1 MYNFYNVQ
9 TDIANK
15 IINDNAGITDLQFLK
30 SEIDAFLNSKQRKDM
45 INAYNYLIG
54 NHDILKRKRT
64 VIGQNECEEE
74 ARHLPNNKIVD
85 NQYAKAVEQ
94 KTNYLFA
101 REMTIEATNKEF
113 EEKIKSLFDKRFSR
127 MFRKLG
133 ENAINYGIGWLYV
146 YIENDTIKFKNFAP
160 YEILPFWSDEE
171 QTELDMVV
179 RVYYIEQ
186 YNKNS
191 KDIVTKVEV
200 YHKDKVDYYIYDT
213 NLTLER
219 SQRYISLENNEKN
232 VSFLTVPVIPFKSSS
247 KEQPLLNR
255 VKSLQDSLNLLKSN
269 FANVMEEDPR
279 LSYLVLKGYGGT
291 DLGEFRHNLAT
302 YGILKID
309 SMDLSGAGLD
319 ILNIEVNGENYTTII
334 NMLKKS
340 IIENANAFDVK
351 DERLAN
357 NPNQLNIRSMYSD
370 IDLASNGLEI
380 EFQCSLEILFDF
392 FAIFFRIIDNKDFS
406 NEKVNVVFNKDQL
419 LNSSE
424 IINDLATSYEML
436 SKETILSKHPYVKDV
451 QEELKRLKN
460 EETQLVDIDR
470 YANH

>member
-30 SEIDAFLNSKQRKDM
+30 SEIDAFLNSKERKDM

-64 VIGQNECEEE
+64 IIGQNECEEE

-179 RVYYIEQ
+179 RVYY
-186 YNKNS
+186 
-191 KDIVTKVEV
+191 
-200 YHKDKVDYYIYDT
+200 
-213 NLTLER
+213 L
-219 SQRYISLENNEKN
+219 SL
-232 VSFLTVPVIPFKSSS
+232 I
-247 KEQPLLNR
+247 
-255 VKSLQDSLNLLKSN
+255 
-269 FANVMEEDPR
+269 
-279 LSYLVLKGYGGT
+279 
-291 DLGEFRHNLAT
+291 H
-302 YGILKID
+302 I
-309 SMDLSGAGLD
+309 
-319 ILNIEVNGENYTTII
+319 
-334 NMLKKS
+334 
-340 IIENANAFDVK
+340 
-351 DERLAN
+351 
-357 NPNQLNIRSMYSD
+357 
-370 IDLASNGLEI
+370 
-380 EFQCSLEILFDF
+380 
-392 FAIFFRIIDNKDFS
+392 
-406 NEKVNVVFNKDQL
+406 
-419 LNSSE
+419 
-424 IINDLATSYEML
+424 
-436 SKETILSKHPYVKDV
+436 
-451 QEELKRLKN
+451 
-460 EETQLVDIDR
+460 
-470 YANH
+470 